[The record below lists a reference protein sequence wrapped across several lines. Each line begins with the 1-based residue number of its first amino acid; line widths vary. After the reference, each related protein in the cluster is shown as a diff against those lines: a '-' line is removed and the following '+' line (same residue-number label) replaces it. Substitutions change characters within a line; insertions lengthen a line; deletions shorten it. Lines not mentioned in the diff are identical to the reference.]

1 MVKILIVDDEPDIVT
16 ALGIR
21 MKSAGFEVITAADG
35 MEGLDAARKQNPDLI
50 LLDIM
55 LPKLDG
61 YKVCRILKFD
71 ENYRHIPILMIT
83 AKVTDINKK
92 MGEEVGADAY
102 ITKPFNSDELMAKIK
117 EILEKCKKAGK

>member
-21 MKSAGFEVITAADG
+21 LKAAGHEVITAADG

-117 EILEKCKKAGK
+117 ETLEKCKKAGK